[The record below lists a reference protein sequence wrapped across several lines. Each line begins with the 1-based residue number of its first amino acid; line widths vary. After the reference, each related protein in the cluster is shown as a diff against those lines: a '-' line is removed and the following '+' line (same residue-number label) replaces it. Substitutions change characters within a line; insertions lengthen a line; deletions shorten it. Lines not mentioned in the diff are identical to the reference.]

1 MTTITSKVTLQ
12 FDVYG
17 TGKNAEGSK
26 KMVIKYINKILQE
39 QFPTFPEACPQLFE
53 TDIEVIC
60 FDEKDDELDT

>member
-17 TGKNAEGSK
+17 TGKNAEGSTR
-26 KMVIKYINKILQE
+26 MVIKDINKILQE
-39 QFPTFPEACPQLFE
+39 QHPDSAPQLFE

-60 FDEKDDELDT
+60 YDEKDDELDT